1 MPLEDSNSKFQD
13 VQIHSLKKD
22 VMILE
27 RLRARNNIK
36 QKIRTK
42 KMGLLF
48 SQLAQLLYN
57 DERNSTKMVILTDAI
72 SYINYLKDQ
81 INW

>member
-13 VQIHSLKKD
+13 VPIHSLKKD
-22 VMILE
+22 LMILE
-27 RLRARNNIK
+27 RHRARNNIK

-48 SQLAQLLYN
+48 SQLSQLLYN
-57 DERNSTKMVILTDAI
+57 DERHSTKMVILTDAI

>member
-48 SQLAQLLYN
+48 SQLSSIIYN

>member
-48 SQLAQLLYN
+48 SQLSQLLYN